1 MYQALYRVWRPQAF
15 QDMVGQGLITQT
27 LKNAVVSD
35 KVSHAYL
42 FTGSRG
48 TGKTSA
54 AKIFAKAINC
64 QQKVDGEPCNSCESC
79 KSITDGS
86 SQDVIEIDAASN
98 NGVEEIRDIR
108 DKSRYAPT
116 QSLYKVYIIDE
127 VHMLSTGAFNALLK
141 TLEEPTA
148 FVIFILATTEPH
160 KIPATIL
167 SRVQRFDFKRIGHDE
182 IVGRMQEILNKENIT
197 YEETA
202 LSLIAK
208 AANGGM
214 RDALSL
220 LDQVISYGN
229 GHIDDDH
236 AIEVTG
242 SLSQQWL
249 TQYLTYVF
257 DKQREQALDSIQSLL
272 SSGKESSRI
281 VEELLLFVR
290 DILVAKVTNHI
301 TALSAQAQTFSQ
313 RVTEQFLYACIEQLS
328 QTQAMLRQTTQ
339 KDIYLDVLTVKL
351 TQDVSVGSSDSGTIQ
366 ETVAQLQQEIMVLR
380 DKVNE
385 LSTRTP
391 ERQMSV
397 QNQMTVQSRK
407 SEDSFEPN
415 IAKIFNILVR
425 ATAQD
430 KQRVQDDWPDI
441 LNCLSVS
448 QRAKLNASTV
458 LAASPE
464 GVVIGFEYPLLCQ
477 MTAGDS
483 VLQQEISEHAKRL
496 IQHPFAIECVPLN
509 QWKDVRDKFVQ
520 AKNMGT
526 LSQYLSEA
534 ISEKVANEE
543 SESVFLDDEEM
554 LDDVPDIVKQATVLF
569 GDIVEVE

>member
-1 MYQALYRVWRPQAF
+1 MYQALYRVWRPQTF

-54 AKIFAKAINC
+54 AKVFAKAINC
-64 QQKVDGEPCNSCESC
+64 QQGVDGEPCNICESC

-98 NGVEEIRDIR
+98 NGVEEIREIR

-167 SRVQRFDFKRIGHDE
+167 SRVQRFDFKRIGQAD
-182 IVGRMQEILNKENIT
+182 IIGRMQEILDNESIT

-220 LDQVISYGN
+220 LDQVISYGD
-229 GHIDDDH
+229 GHIEDSH

-249 TQYLTYVF
+249 THYLSSIF
-257 DKQREQALDSIQSLL
+257 DKETEQALDSIQTLL
-272 SSGKESSRI
+272 ASGKEAGRI
-281 VEELLLFVR
+281 TEELLLFVR
-290 DILVAKVTNHI
+290 DLLVAKVTRN
-301 TALSAQAQTFSQ
+301 TTELSPQAVAFSEQ
-313 RVTEQFLYACIEQLS
+313 VTEQFLYECIEQVS
-328 QTQAMLRQTTQ
+328 YTQSLLKQTTQ
-339 KDIYLDVLTVKL
+339 KEIYLDVLTVKL
-351 TQDVSVGSSDSGTIQ
+351 SQGVGDNVGVSGIMQ
-366 ETVAQLQQEIMVLR
+366 ETIAQLQQEIASVR
-380 DKVNE
+380 DKVND
-385 LSTRTP
+385 LMTREP
-391 ERQMSV
+391 HNVSAVPQGV
-397 QNQMTVQSRK
+397 KVPVKK
-407 SEDSFEPN
+407 SDVAFEPN
-415 IAKIFNILVR
+415 IARIFNILVR

-430 KQRVQDDWPDI
+430 KQRVQDEWPDI
-441 LNCLSVS
+441 LSCLSVS
-448 QRAKLNASTV
+448 QKAKLNASTV

-477 MTAGDS
+477 MTASDS

-526 LSQYLSEA
+526 LSQY
-534 ISEKVANEE
+534 ISESIADKVAQDGT
-543 SESVFLDDEEM
+543 ESVFLDEEDVVDE
-554 LDDVPDIVKQATVLF
+554 PDIVKQATDIF
-569 GDIVEVE
+569 GDIVEIE